1 MREKSSG
8 LVLSVDMQDPN
19 TTRGVTEVVKNYVP
33 YATVLSEDG
42 RVRKKMAIN
51 GIFSCALG

>member
-33 YATVLSEDG
+33 YAAVLSEDG
-42 RVRKKMAIN
+42 SVRKKMVVN
-51 GIFSCALG
+51 GNFKIE